1 MVIEDISNKRNKKS
15 ESHVP
20 PHIDRLF
27 ATVIDLLILTP
38 LIGLFTSGIVSDL
51 KLQSLNAQSGS
62 NGSLIFQYLFVS
74 FSLFVLYET
83 LFNYFLRASPGHYF
97 LYLRLV
103 SDEGKDLSFLSL
115 FFRSLFKFLSFVF
128 IFIPFVEILLRPDRR
143 TYYDRISFT
152 RMITLKKINQNDD
165 LSIYFKVWLSQW
177 VRVFLLAGFTLVGLG
192 FFFLTSIENQQPSE
206 KHSVMTCSK
215 KLEEYLI
222 DYFQDKRNI
231 KDKECILRITNH
243 QFDKE
248 NETGLTY
255 FARYALAENKNLRT
269 DYLKKFCDIQKEN
282 VLCQE
287 SSNKSLS
294 QVTDEDF
301 VYYAYSLS
309 KYIEDNDYLEAFL
322 IVDGLYEKFTEKLDR
337 TDHLEKIYMKSYLK
351 IQENSD
357 RKPAGE
363 NPKDFIDFVPFKK
376 RMGILK

>member
-1 MVIEDISNKRNKKS
+1 MVIEDISNKRNKRS

-27 ATVIDLLILTP
+27 ATVIDFLILTP
-38 LIGLFTSGIVSDL
+38 LIGLFTSGIVSDF
-51 KLQSLNAQSGS
+51 KLNSLNTQSGS
-62 NGSLIFQYLFVS
+62 NGSLIFQYLFIS

-103 SDEGKDLSFLSL
+103 AEEPKDLSFLSL
-115 FFRSLFKFLSFVF
+115 FFRSLFKFLCF
-128 IFIPFVEILLRPDRR
+128 IFLFIPFLEILLRPDRR

-152 RMITLKKINQNDD
+152 RMITLKKINQNDEI
-165 LSIYFKVWLSQW
+165 SIFFKNWLSQW
-177 VRVFLLAGFTLVGLG
+177 VKVFLLTGFSLMGVV
-192 FFFLTSIENQQPSE
+192 FFFLTSLEHPMPPE

-215 KLEEYLI
+215 ELEEYLI
-222 DYFQDKRNI
+222 NYFQDKKNI
-231 KDKECILRITNH
+231 KDKECILKITNH

-248 NETGLTY
+248 SETGLTY
-255 FARYALAENKNLRT
+255 FARYALAENKKLRT
-269 DYLKKFCDIQKEN
+269 DYFKKFCDIQKEN

-294 QVTDEDF
+294 QVEDEDF
-301 VYYAYSLS
+301 VYYVYSLS
-309 KYIEDNDYLEAFL
+309 KYVEDNDYLEAFL
-322 IVDGLYEKFTEKLDR
+322 IVDGLYEKFTEKLER

>member
-15 ESHVP
+15 ESQVP

-62 NGSLIFQYLFVS
+62 NGSLIFQYLFIS

-83 LFNYFLRASPGHYF
+83 LFNYFLGASPGHYF

-103 SDEGKDLSFLSL
+103 SEDPKDLSFLSL

-165 LSIYFKVWLSQW
+165 LSIYFKIWLSQW
-177 VRVFLLAGFTLVGLG
+177 VKVILLVGFSIMGLG
-192 FFFLTSIENQQPSE
+192 FFFLTSIENQQPLE